1 MKNILIIIGFIS
13 LFVGCEDSKKSTTEI
28 KKNVFKKELISD
40 SIAKKKEL
48 KPKIKLTNK
57 NAVSFLN
64 EFGEKNLENNIR
76 VITPYGNIDIEL
88 FNDTPIHRANI
99 IYLVKQKYFN
109 NTFLHRVVPNFIIQ
123 AGSSDLKST
132 FKKRASIGNHYRLP
146 YEKGKSRIHTYGSVS
161 GAKEYRK
168 NPDKMTSPFEFFIY
182 LGSNTSNKHLN
193 GNYTVFGRVTKGMDV
208 VEILSKLPADEEDWP
223 LNNIY
228 ISVEILDQ

>member
-48 KPKIKLTNK
+48 KPKIKLTNE
-57 NAVSFLN
+57 NAVSFLT

-193 GNYTVFGRVTKGMDV
+193 GNYTVFGRVTEGMDV
-208 VEILSKLPADEEDWP
+208 VKTLSKLPADKEDWP

>member
-13 LFVGCEDSKKSTTEI
+13 LFIGCEDSKKSTTEI

-40 SIAKKKEL
+40 SIAKKKQL
-48 KPKIKLTNK
+48 KPKIKLTNE
-57 NAVSFLN
+57 NAVSFLT
-64 EFGEKNLENNIR
+64 EFGKKNLENNIR

-99 IYLVKQKYFN
+99 IYLIKQKYFN

-132 FKKRASIGNHYRLP
+132 FKKRAIIGNHYRLP

-208 VEILSKLPADEEDWP
+208 VKILSKLPADKDDWP

>member
-1 MKNILIIIGFIS
+1 MKNILIIIGVFS

-40 SIAKKKEL
+40 SNTKKKYL
-48 KPKIKLTNK
+48 KPKIKLTNE
-57 NAVSFLN
+57 NAVSFLT
-64 EFGEKNLENNIR
+64 EFGKKNLENHIR

-88 FNDTPIHRANI
+88 FKDTPIHRANI

-182 LGSNTSNKHLN
+182 LGSNKSNKHLN
-193 GNYTVFGRVTKGMDV
+193 GNYTVFGKVIKGMDV
-208 VEILSKLPADEEDWP
+208 VKILSELPADEEDWP

>member
-1 MKNILIIIGFIS
+1 MRNIFLMIAILGLVI
-13 LFVGCEDSKKSTTEI
+13 GCEDNKKSRTEI
-28 KKNVFKKELISD
+28 KKNSFKKELISD
-40 SIAKKKEL
+40 SIAKKKQL
-48 KPKIKLTNK
+48 KPKIKLTNE
-57 NAVSFLN
+57 NAVSFLT
-64 EFGEKNLENNIR
+64 EFGKKNLENNIR

-99 IYLVKQKYFN
+99 IYLVKQNYFN

-146 YEKGKSRIHTYGSVS
+146 YEKGNGRVHQYGSIS

-182 LGSNTSNKHLN
+182 LGSNSSNKHLN
-193 GNYTVFGRVTKGMDV
+193 GNYTIFGKVTKGMDI
-208 VEILSKLPADEEDWP
+208 VEVLSELPTDEQDWP

-228 ISVEILDQ
+228 ISVEIIE